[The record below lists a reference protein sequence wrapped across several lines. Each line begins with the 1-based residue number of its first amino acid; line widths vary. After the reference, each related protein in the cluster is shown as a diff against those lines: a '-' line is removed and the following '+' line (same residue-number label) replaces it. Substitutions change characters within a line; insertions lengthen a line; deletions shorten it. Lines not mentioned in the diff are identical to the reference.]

1 MLPDVVDLL
10 CEVIVI
16 GLLEMLLEV
25 GFARP
30 TSELVD
36 SVCDRDR
43 PFYPLGVVVGAL
55 GTGLSL

>member
-1 MLPDVVDLL
+1 
-10 CEVIVI
+10 
-16 GLLEMLLEV
+16 MLLEV
-25 GFARP
+25 GFAHP

-36 SVCDRDR
+36 GIRDRDR